1 MKNVGC
7 IEDQLAHTNS
17 SSTNKRKLNSI
28 EIEMREIYVG
38 DMTCV
43 GKEIKDAEIFSFFLM
58 IS

>member
-1 MKNVGC
+1 
-7 IEDQLAHTNS
+7 
-17 SSTNKRKLNSI
+17 
-28 EIEMREIYVG
+28 MREIYVG